1 MVRNE
6 TMSATD
12 NRKVK
17 LFLSRDQHS
26 ELTRKLIGRSHSD
39 RLFTSDSHRSS
50 IYLPDLYQSIDS
62 GIEEILK
69 LELLQMS
76 IPGMVALPMHSKHV
90 SKTQELASLQAEL
103 SREEKERPARLSDV
117 SDIAPTARED
127 SGLSLELNHNSSFSS
142 STPTDHWSPFTHYGS
157 NDSCER
163 EFFPSINTTRDMSS
177 SSSSTISRSGT
188 GRNPL
193 VAKRNSNIDRMLNEV
208 SQRPSR
214 NQSPKMPVDVPP
226 SSGRFSFMAP
236 HGGLADRVLCLTPP
250 GTSAIAKTADSEIA
264 VVPPPVPPIGR
275 TASEANG
282 NRRLSNGEKA
292 EKRFVTT
299 FPVRPAAPK
308 SPVTVPAVQA
318 MPRQDRISY
327 HQNLSRKLAQVAICF
342 LYFYLLCD

>member
-1 MVRNE
+1 
-6 TMSATD
+6 MSATD
-12 NRKVK
+12 QRKVK
-17 LFLSRDQHS
+17 LFLSRDLHS
-26 ELTRKLIGRSHSD
+26 ELTRKLIGRSHSE
-39 RLFTSDSHRSS
+39 RLFTSECHRSN

-69 LELLQMS
+69 MELLQMS
-76 IPGMVALPMHSKHV
+76 VPGMIALPTHGKHV
-90 SKTQELASLQAEL
+90 SKTHELASLQAEL

-163 EFFPSINTTRDMSS
+163 EFFPSITTTRDMSS

-214 NQSPKMPVDVPP
+214 NQSPKMPVEIAP
-226 SSGRFSFMAP
+226 SSGRFSFMPP
-236 HGGLADRVLCLTPP
+236 HAGLADRALCLTPP
-250 GTSAIAKTADSEIA
+250 GSSAVAKAGDSEIT
-264 VVPPPVPPIGR
+264 VVPPPVPPLSRIV
-275 TASEANG
+275 SEASG
-282 NRRLSNGEKA
+282 NRRLSNGDKA
-292 EKRFVTT
+292 EKRFLTT
-299 FPVRPAAPK
+299 FPVRPSAPK
-308 SPVTVPAVQA
+308 SPVIVPAVQS
-318 MPRQDRISY
+318 MPRQERISY
-327 HQNLSRKLAQVAICF
+327 HQNLSRKLAQVIV
-342 LYFYLLCD
+342 LVPSS

>member
-1 MVRNE
+1 
-6 TMSATD
+6 MSVTD
-12 NRKVK
+12 HRKVK
-17 LFLSRDQHS
+17 LFLSRDLHS

-39 RLFTSDSHRSS
+39 RLFTSECHRSN

-76 IPGMVALPMHSKHV
+76 IPGMVPLPNHGKYV
-90 SKTQELASLQAEL
+90 SKTHELASLQAEL

-163 EFFPSINTTRDMSS
+163 EFFPSITTTRDMSS

-214 NQSPKMPVDVPP
+214 NQSPKMPVDVAP

-236 HGGLADRVLCLTPP
+236 HAGSADRGLCLTPP
-250 GTSAIAKTADSEIA
+250 SNTIAKTADSDTA
-264 VVPPPVPPIGR
+264 VAPPPIPPVSR
-275 TASEANG
+275 AASEASG

-292 EKRFVTT
+292 EKRFLTT

-308 SPVTVPAVQA
+308 SPVTVPTVQS
-318 MPRQDRISY
+318 MPRQDRITY
-327 HQNLSRKLAQVAICF
+327 HQNLSRKLAQV
-342 LYFYLLCD
+342 LVLHHPTLS